1 MLAAVSTIR
10 SDASVTC
17 SGSCG
22 ESLVWHV
29 THGIHVHDIKKHICY
44 DGDGAG
50 TRGEATEVGV
60 GGTGG
65 RVIHIISVVFFV
77 RPTYMLFVQFR
88 LDLCCGASGLP
99 CGAPSSVNI

>member
-10 SDASVTC
+10 SDASITC

-22 ESLVWHV
+22 VSLVWHV
-29 THGIHVHDIKKHICY
+29 AHGIHVHDIKKHICY

-60 GGTGG
+60 GGRGG
-65 RVIHIISVVFFV
+65 RVIHIIGVVFFV
-77 RPTYMLFVQFR
+77 
-88 LDLCCGASGLP
+88 
-99 CGAPSSVNI
+99 PST